1 MNPWD
6 NSNSQFGLLGVWSG
20 AECGIEVPQQYWQ
33 QVQKHWIDCQL
44 NSGQWSY
51 SALQM
56 NPGFAMT
63 AGGIASLFVTH
74 DYLDT
79 PMYIGQG
86 SAGRDP
92 LTPALAKGLKYL
104 ETGDNS
110 LGLIDS
116 EI

>member
-1 MNPWD
+1 PRSSQGPGVDTPARPPGLYPQQRASTQPNQPNPVSMIPWD

-44 NSGQWSY
+44 DSGQWSY

-63 AGGIASLFVTH
+63 
-74 DYLDT
+74 
-79 PMYIGQG
+79 
-86 SAGRDP
+86 
-92 LTPALAKGLKYL
+92 
-104 ETGDNS
+104 
-110 LGLIDS
+110 
-116 EI
+116 